1 MLTPDGSVPIEDL
14 QPGDLVLSRDEHDVD
29 GEVAPQAIE
38 ETFVRHGEI
47 YELHIAGQTIRVTPE
62 HPVYIQG
69 RGWTP
74 AGEVVAGDVLS
85 TLHLPVA
92 ATLVTAGDAE
102 TPPASA
108 HWQSNWQTVES
119 NTSTGEF
126 TTVYNFR
133 VAHWHTYFVGDEG
146 WGLWVHN
153 TYLDQQKRLTQLSQ
167 QVRNEFMND
176 PKSLARS
183 LHDRE
188 IDTLV
193 EKPGFIH
200 AFFGTAVE
208 RRVAELAEGD
218 QLLMSFIHQRGNKPV
233 DFLDDV
239 GFGIDVTS
247 GSRSSILRHQSRPEI
262 NALATYDPISYD
274 FVFDF
279 LKSIGR

>member
-1 MLTPDGSVPIEDL
+1 MPIEDL

-47 YELHIAGQTIRVTPE
+47 YELRIAGQTIRVTPE
-62 HPVYIQG
+62 HPVYVQD

-102 TPPASA
+102 TPTASA
-108 HWQSNWQTVES
+108 RWQSDWQTVES

-133 VAHWHTYFVGDEG
+133 VAHWHTYFVGNEG

-153 TYLDQQKRLTQLSQ
+153 TYRSTLAERIAQTP
-167 QVRNEFMND
+167 ND
-176 PKSLARS
+176 PMRGYWTRARGHS
-183 LHDRE
+183 
-188 IDTLV
+188 
-193 EKPGFIH
+193 KFIPANTAENADVIAMLDSVGLDGISYRNGIPNFS
-200 AFFGTAVE
+200 AF
-208 RRVAELAEGD
+208 AEGTVNTTR
-218 QLLMSFIHQRGNKPV
+218 MTTKRY
-233 DFLDDV
+233 
-239 GFGIDVTS
+239 
-247 GSRSSILRHQSRPEI
+247 I
-262 NALATYDPISYD
+262 NY
-274 FVFDF
+274 
-279 LKSIGR
+279 SIGDELIARQLGITPKQAEVWRDQIGLTWHELNNTRTMQLILKWTPIFG